1 MTARRVTQ
9 SQSELMDKPTFYL
22 LDLGAVV
29 ECPFQLSTTSTYLTS
44 QVVENTDYEATAAVV
59 EHILDYKNN
68 EV

>member
-9 SQSELMDKPTFYL
+9 SQSELEDGPTFYL

-29 ECPFQLSTTSTYLTS
+29 ECPFQLSTSTYLTS

-59 EHILDYKNN
+59 EHILNYKNN